1 MDHAVGVQSKN
12 SLLKCWIPT
21 ISSCFFFSKSFI
33 ILHFTVK
40 SVIHFASVFVQGVS
54 LGWDSFFFLNTSIC
68 SSTVCWRGCP
78 VPTNFLLDLCSS
90 MCVGLFLSALIC
102 LICASV
108 PHQGHTVL
116 ITVSTQ
122 SALILGRG
130 ILISSSLPGL
140 LLSIL
145 GPAPF
150 HINFKI
156 SLSMSTKA
164 LLGFW

>member
-1 MDHAVGVQSKN
+1 MDHSVGVQSKN
-12 SLLKCWIPT
+12 SPLKCWIPK
-21 ISSCFFFSKSFI
+21 ISSCFFPKSFI

-54 LGWDSFFFLNTSIC
+54 LGWDSFFFFWTCPFAPAPFVEKAVLSPPTSC
-68 SSTVCWRGCP
+68 WPSAAVCVRVCFWALWSVWP
-78 VPTNFLLDLCSS
+78 VC
-90 MCVGLFLSALIC
+90 LSLH
-102 LICASV
+102 L
-108 PHQGHTVL
+108 GHTVL
-116 ITVSTQ
+116 ISVSTQ
-122 SALILGRG
+122 SALVLGRV
-130 ILISSSLPGL
+130 ILIYSSLPGL

-156 SLSMSTKA
+156 SLSVSTKA